1 VKIPRYDA
9 LETISRRH
17 AELDKITARIWLE
30 EAEIYS
36 RLKVVDHRL
45 LKLRRAWPDVKKEKP
60 SEDPD

>member
-1 VKIPRYDA
+1 VKIPRYGA

-36 RLKVVDHRL
+36 RLKVVEHRL
-45 LKLRRAWPDVKKEKP
+45 LTLRRAQLYVKKEKP
-60 SEDPD
+60 SEEG